1 MAKYII
7 IVGVLITLSGI
18 VYYFFAD
25 YLKWIGNLPGD
36 IKVEKD
42 NFKFYFPFTTM
53 LLFTILINVIIK
65 LVNWLSK

>member
-7 IVGVLITLSGI
+7 IIGVVITILGI

-25 YLKWIGNLPGD
+25 HLKWIGNLPGD
-36 IKVEKD
+36 IRVERD

-53 LLFTILINVIIK
+53 LLFTIMINVLIK
-65 LVNWLSK
+65 VANWIFR